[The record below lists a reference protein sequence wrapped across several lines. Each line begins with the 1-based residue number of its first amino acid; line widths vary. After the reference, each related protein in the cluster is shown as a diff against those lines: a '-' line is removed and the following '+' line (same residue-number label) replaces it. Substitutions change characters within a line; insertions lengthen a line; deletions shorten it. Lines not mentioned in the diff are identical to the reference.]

1 MTPRDFFALILKIIG
16 LYLIIGAF
24 VSIPQVVASL
34 LYSYKS
40 AAGASVGEI
49 LEICFYVLFGL
60 SFYIW
65 FLYLCLFRT
74 DWIINKL
81 QLDQG
86 FSEERFEL
94 NIHRS
99 TVLKIAVI
107 VIGAVLIIDNLPM
120 LCKQLYSFIPS
131 SEPRRVFSESPS
143 PGWTVYY
150 FVKFFIGFSLIS
162 ANRPIVNYIERKRKG
177 PARKVENDQGID

>member
-1 MTPRDFFALILKIIG
+1 MTPRSLFAVILKSIG

-24 VSIPQVVASL
+24 VSIPQMAMSL
-34 LYSYKS
+34 LAYKDLVREGH
-40 AAGASVGEI
+40 ADEI
-49 LEICFYVLFGL
+49 LELFAYVLIGI

-81 QLDQG
+81 RLDQN
-86 FSEERFEL
+86 FDEERLEI

-107 VIGAVLIIDNLPM
+107 VIGAILIMDNLPL
-120 LCKQLYSFIPS
+120 LCKNLYAFFPPNEPHLVFGNNPS
-131 SEPRRVFSESPS
+131 K
-143 PGWTVYY
+143 GWTVYY
-150 FVKFFIGFSLIS
+150 FAKFFIGFSLIS

-177 PARKVENDQGID
+177 PTIKPAETTEE

>member
-1 MTPRDFFALILKIIG
+1 MTPRDFFALILKIVG
-16 LYLIIGAF
+16 LYLIIVSF
-24 VSIPQVVASL
+24 VSLPQVVMSL
-34 LYSYKS
+34 FYSYRYGVVN
-40 AAGASVGEI
+40 AGAGEI
-49 LEICFYVLFGL
+49 LEICFMVLFGI

-81 QLDQG
+81 RLAQG
-86 FSEERFEL
+86 FDEERLEI

-99 TVLKIAVI
+99 TILKIAVI
-107 VIGAVLIIDNLPM
+107 VMGALMIIDNLPM
-120 LCKQLYSFIPS
+120 LCKQLYSFIPDDERHTILS
-131 SEPRRVFSESPS
+131 DSPS
-143 PGWTVYY
+143 KGWTVYY

-177 PARKVENDQGID
+177 PARKVENDQ